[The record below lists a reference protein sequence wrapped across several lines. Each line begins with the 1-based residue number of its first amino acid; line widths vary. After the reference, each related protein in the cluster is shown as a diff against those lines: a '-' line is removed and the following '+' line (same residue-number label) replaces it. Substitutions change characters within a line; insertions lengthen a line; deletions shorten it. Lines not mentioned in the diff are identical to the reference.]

1 MALPNGHALH
11 LLVAFQ
17 DRLLGYNPMEAC
29 FALPIVLS
37 NHKNADQSAMARIV
51 FCMPLASAI
60 VEAVPCV
67 PDVKKALP
75 PSNHDGSV
83 QYSGRSLTLQLLAHL
98 LGLTRLTPLLFPRW
112 CGEIG
117 PAVAS
122 GGSG

>member
-17 DRLLGYNPMEAC
+17 GRLFGYNLTEAC

-37 NHKNADQSAMARIV
+37 IHKNADQSAMARIV
-51 FCMPLASAI
+51 SCMLLASAI
-60 VEAVPCV
+60 VEAVACV
-67 PDVKKALP
+67 PGVKKVLP
-75 PSNHDGSV
+75 PANHDGSV
-83 QYSGRSLTLQLLAHL
+83 QCSGRSLILKLLAHL
-98 LGLTRLTPLLFPRW
+98 LGLSPLLFPRW